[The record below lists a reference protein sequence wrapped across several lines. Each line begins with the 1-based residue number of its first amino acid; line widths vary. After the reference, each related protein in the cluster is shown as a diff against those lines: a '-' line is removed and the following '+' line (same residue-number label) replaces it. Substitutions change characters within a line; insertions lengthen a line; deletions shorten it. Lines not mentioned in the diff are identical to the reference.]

1 MADDPAIRTLSAG
14 DQDVICRHREA
25 MFLEMGRDPK
35 LVAAMSLPFRSW
47 LEDRLAQKRYF
58 GFVAEQDGR
67 VVGGVGM
74 MVIDWPP
81 HPSHPLQNSR
91 GYILNLY
98 VDPDHRGKGLARRLM
113 QAAEDQFARLGI
125 DFMTL
130 HASDAGRSVYASL
143 GWQATTEMA
152 KPT

>member
-1 MADDPAIRTLSAG
+1 MTDDPAIRALSAG
-14 DQDVICRHREA
+14 DEDVICRHREA
-25 MFLEMGRDPK
+25 MFLEMGRDPA
-35 LVAAMSLPFRSW
+35 LVAAMAASFRPW
-47 LEDRLAQKRYF
+47 LKERLAQERYF
-58 GFVAEQDGR
+58 GFMVEEEER

-113 QAAEDQFARLGI
+113 QAAQNQFARLGI
-125 DFMTL
+125 DFLVL
-130 HASDAGRSVYASL
+130 HASDAGRPVYESL

-152 KPT
+152 KSN